1 MLDHL
6 CGHCEN
12 HDDPV
17 TAENGLSVL
26 YNPANDVQSEV
37 HLHHQCAS
45 EWSKRFNVSPPNGA
59 VAVSENNITER
70 HVRILIADDIPTIL
84 QLVKEILNVHP
95 GFEVVG
101 EARDGDHAV
110 ALAEALKPDVVVLNV
125 TMPRMSGFE
134 AARRIRNRFADC
146 AIVILSSHK
155 DDQFIAEA
163 RKAGAKCYIEKSNAD
178 EQLVRAI
185 ESAVKGQEFFVVE

>member
-1 MLDHL
+1 MLHHL

-17 TAENGLSVL
+17 TAENGLSVS
-26 YNPANDVQSEV
+26 YNAANDVQSEV

-45 EWSKRFNVSPPNGA
+45 EWKRFNVSPPNGA
-59 VAVSENNITER
+59 VAVLENSSSKRI
-70 HVRILIADDIPTIL
+70 VRILVADDIPTIL
-84 QLVKEILNVHP
+84 QLVKEILNAHP

-101 EARDGDHAV
+101 EARDGQHAV

-125 TMPRMSGFE
+125 TMPMMSGFE
-134 AARRIRNRFADC
+134 AARRIRTRFPDC

-155 DDQFIAEA
+155 DEQFIAEA
-163 RKAGAKCYIEKSNAD
+163 RKAGAHGYIEKSDAD

-185 ESAVKGQEFFVVE
+185 KSAVKGEEFFVVQ